1 MNIFNKSFYKIYIL
15 KIALF
20 TNPDVIENNDNIF
33 SVIKSLIKNKIE
45 FEIDINSKI
54 SKSALRSANINYNIK
69 NFVELND
76 SYDFAISVG
85 GDGTILNSAEKIGE
99 LSIPIIGLNTGRL
112 GFLANSSLKNIEMV
126 INRLKNN
133 DFNISNR
140 SMIEVLF
147 NGKKKYALNEI
158 TVSRKN
164 TTSLITI
171 EAKLNNQY
179 LNTYWADGLIVSTPT
194 GSTGYSLSCGGPIII
209 PESKNFVLTPIA
221 PHNLNARPLVISDD
235 KKVDISVNGRENEY
249 LISID
254 SNIYS
259 VPINLNIIV
268 QKALRF
274 LKMVEFD
281 EDSYLKVLREKLL
294 WGKDKR
300 TKQ

>member
-1 MNIFNKSFYKIYIL
+1 M

-20 TNPDVIENNDNIF
+20 TNHDVIENNDNIF

-54 SKSALRSANINYNIK
+54 SISALQSANIDGDNIK

-76 SYDFAISVG
+76 SYDFAVSVG

-112 GFLANSSLKNIEMV
+112 GFLANSSLKNIEIV
-126 INRLKNN
+126 INKLKNN

-140 SMIEVLF
+140 SIIEVLF

-249 LISID
+249 LISVD

-259 VPINLNIIV
+259 VPIDLNIIV
-268 QKALRF
+268 QKSSRF

>member
-1 MNIFNKSFYKIYIL
+1 M

-20 TNPDVIENNDNIF
+20 TNLDVIENNDNIF

-54 SKSALRSANINYNIK
+54 SKSALQSANIEEDNIK

-85 GDGTILNSAEKIGE
+85 GDGTILNSVEKIGE

-112 GFLANSSLKNIEMV
+112 GFLANSSLKNIEKV
-126 INRLKNN
+126 INKLKNN
-133 DFNISNR
+133 DFNISKR
-140 SMIEVLF
+140 SIIEVLF
-147 NGKKKYALNEI
+147 NGEKKYALNEI

-235 KKVDISVNGRENEY
+235 KKVEISVNGRENEY
-249 LISID
+249 LISVD

-259 VPINLNIIV
+259 VPIDLTIVV
-268 QKALRF
+268 QKASRL
-274 LKMVEFD
+274 LKMVEFN